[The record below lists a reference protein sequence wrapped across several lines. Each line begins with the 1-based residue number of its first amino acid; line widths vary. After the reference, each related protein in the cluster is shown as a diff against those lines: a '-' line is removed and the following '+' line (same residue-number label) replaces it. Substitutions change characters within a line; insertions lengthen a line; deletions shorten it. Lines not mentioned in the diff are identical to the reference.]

1 MKKYLSKTWIAT
13 IIVYVGIIIGEIG
26 IWITVGSVDEYK
38 TNTSIFLIDFFTFS
52 PVIILVVFLIILA
65 LKQQIKKI
73 CFSKNEIT
81 MFSFK
86 KETTT
91 VDLNQEVFYEIIN
104 IRVDKYSSDN
114 FILISN
120 KPFVLPNNLRNLGFY
135 CKYIDK
141 NKMKIVIAPYNKQ
154 TLPWLNIKDW
164 IDLGDK

>member
-114 FILISN
+114 FILIS
-120 KPFVLPNNLRNLGFY
+120 PVQT
-135 CKYIDK
+135 YIQLC
-141 NKMKIVIAPYNKQ
+141 IWF
-154 TLPWLNIKDW
+154 L
-164 IDLGDK
+164 